1 MRFKGVLNM
10 EKFELFVGYFGN
22 GATVCNSAVYDHGDY
37 KKVAHISPAGNIKL
51 FVRSGYI
58 PADAMI
64 KIENIA
70 RNHKQKTIDRLNIA
84 LTIDR
89 YDFNHNYSRILDEIF
104 NYTSYQ
110 KQIELI
116 NSLAGKKT
124 PEKIELIKEYYLLNF

>member
-70 RNHKQKTIDRLNIA
+70 RNHKQ